1 MVVMGVLKA
10 VLLEHL
16 AALVVLTQ
24 VVAVVEQ
31 VTSNLLA
38 VMAAPAS
45 LFLN

>member
-1 MVVMGVLKA
+1 MVVLKA
-10 VLLEHL
+10 GLLEHL
-16 AALVVLTQ
+16 AAQVELTQ
-24 VVAVVEQ
+24 VAAAVRQ